1 MSDIPFS
8 ALEVAVRNVLVKL
21 HGINQLYP
29 IQLKLL
35 ETLLKY
41 DNVFFT
47 REDFKKQNERNLFEL
62 FK

>member
-1 MSDIPFS
+1 MSEIPFS
-8 ALEVAVRNVLVKL
+8 DLEVAVRNVVLKL
-21 HGINQLYP
+21 KGINKLYP

-47 REDFKKQNERNLFEL
+47 RKGITNLKKL
-62 FK
+62 